1 MFELINSDVKSKTGM
16 EELKQ
21 ILNQIKNK
29 LSARN
34 GFSKSKLL
42 KSMQAFVYLL
52 FKTTNM
58 VLRE

>member
-34 GFSKSKLL
+34 GFSKSKLT
-42 KSMQAFVYLL
+42 KSIQAFIYLL